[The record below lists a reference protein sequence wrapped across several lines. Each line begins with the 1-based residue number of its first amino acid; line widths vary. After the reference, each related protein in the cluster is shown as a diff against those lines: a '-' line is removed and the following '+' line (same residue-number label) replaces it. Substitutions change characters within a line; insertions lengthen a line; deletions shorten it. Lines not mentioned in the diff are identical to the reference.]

1 MKGAGPAPCTL
12 YAVAYGAVVL
22 HGSRLLV
29 EDELEAIL
37 HVACDMSCSYIDA
50 MRVMLYDARQLFVEE
65 ERENE
70 LEALFEADA
79 DNRFPSEYPT
89 LVLRVPPHEYLE
101 CPHKYPTQGH
111 V

>member
-1 MKGAGPAPCTL
+1 
-12 YAVAYGAVVL
+12 
-22 HGSRLLV
+22 
-29 EDELEAIL
+29 
-37 HVACDMSCSYIDA
+37 MSCSYIDA

-89 LVLRVPPHEYLE
+89 LVLRVPPHE
-101 CPHKYPTQGH
+101 
-111 V
+111 

>member
-1 MKGAGPAPCTL
+1 
-12 YAVAYGAVVL
+12 
-22 HGSRLLV
+22 
-29 EDELEAIL
+29 
-37 HVACDMSCSYIDA
+37 MSCSYIDA

-79 DNRFPSEYPT
+79 DNRFPSEYST

-101 CPHKYPTQGH
+101 CPT
-111 V
+111 